1 MSSVE
6 PSIIPFPS
14 SVYKVVFGG
23 TEAVYAGCVDG
34 LEKLTAC
41 SKYVV
46 SALGEQQG

>member
-6 PSIIPFPS
+6 ASITPFPS
-14 SVYKVVFGG
+14 SVYKVVFDGAQ
-23 TEAVYAGCVDG
+23 AVYAGCVDG

-46 SALGEQQG
+46 SALGEQQ